1 MSKGNLIKCT
11 AIILSM
17 TGCTTAGLNY
27 NYADLEKVPAGKS
40 QIVLYR
46 PFSLGG
52 GSNPEFVINGG
63 EKCPSLP
70 VNSFLVMTAP
80 SGKVSI
86 TEKALFEQG
95 TNFQIKTQ
103 AGQRYF
109 VKTQPNSGA
118 GMAFGAIGGVIDGL
132 SHPDPDKT
140 GRFSFEVL
148 DPKYIGNKL
157 DEYKSAGSCGVK

>member
-1 MSKGNLIKCT
+1 MKKVIFT
-11 AIILSM
+11 ALCAAALAGCSA
-17 TGCTTAGLNY
+17 TGPKY
-27 NYADLEKVPAGKS
+27 SADALQKVPAGKA

-52 GSNPEFVINGG
+52 GPNPELTINGG

-70 VNSFLVMTAP
+70 VNSFLVVTVPA
-80 SGKVSI
+80 GKASL
-86 TEKALFEQG
+86 TEDTIFGEAIK
-95 TNFQIKTQ
+95 FQMSVQ

-118 GMAFGAIGGVIDGL
+118 GAAFGAIGGYIDGL
-132 SHPDPDKT
+132 SHPDADKT

-148 DPKYIGNKL
+148 DQKYIGNKL
-157 DEYKSAGSCGVK
+157 DEYKSAGSCAG